1 MVINVY
7 LLYPCVLLLKEKSK
21 SNQLLYIYML
31 IYIRDNNPFQICS
44 SLVCLP
50 LTLFYNVYINTLVHM
65 NSISK
70 HEHHNDPHFKVLLVL
85 FY

>member
-50 LTLFYNVYINTLVHM
+50 LTLFYNVYINTLVNIKTISM
-65 NSISK
+65 NSMSK
-70 HEHHNDPHFKVLLVL
+70 HEHHK
-85 FY
+85 